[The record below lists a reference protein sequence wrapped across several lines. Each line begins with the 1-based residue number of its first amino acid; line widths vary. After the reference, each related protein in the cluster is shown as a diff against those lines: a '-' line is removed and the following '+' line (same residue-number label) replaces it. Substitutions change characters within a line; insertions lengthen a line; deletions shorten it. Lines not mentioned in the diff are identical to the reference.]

1 MSTQSHR
8 SDVISNTRQA
18 ATQVLNGLANL
29 EKCLAAWDG
38 RGLKAQIVD
47 ATGTDPN
54 AEGYKA
60 NDFVGNE
67 GLTKIDINQA
77 LMIALPA
84 LRTVIQS
91 ADGKKLEDIAI

>member
-1 MSTQSHR
+1 MSTQAHR

-18 ATQVLNGLANL
+18 ATKILKGLADL
-29 EKCLAAWDG
+29 ESCLAAWDG
-38 RGLKAQIVD
+38 RGLKSQIVD

-60 NDFVGNE
+60 NDFIGNE
-67 GLTKIDINQA
+67 GLMKSDINQA

-84 LRTVIQS
+84 LRAVIQS